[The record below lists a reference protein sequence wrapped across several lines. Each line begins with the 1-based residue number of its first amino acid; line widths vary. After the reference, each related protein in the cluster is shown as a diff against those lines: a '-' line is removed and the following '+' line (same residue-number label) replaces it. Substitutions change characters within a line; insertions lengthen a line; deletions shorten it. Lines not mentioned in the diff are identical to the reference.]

1 MLETVFALARYLTE
15 KIVGRVIIAVVRF
28 FLILMFAPESLSVYL
43 AEKIGIPYAMQIFC
57 FIMTVVAT
65 LILDRVG
72 FYSIKLICL
81 IRDFIKKRN
90 DLKNGPLNTE

>member
-15 KIVGRVIIAVVRF
+15 KIVGRVIIASVRF

-43 AEKIGIPYAMQIFC
+43 AEKTSIPYAMQILC
-57 FIMTVVAT
+57 FIMTVAVT
-65 LILDRVG
+65 LILDRAS

-81 IRDFIKKRN
+81 MRDFMKKKN
-90 DLKNGPLNTE
+90 KLKNGPLNIE